1 MPASVELISS
11 FMIQLRL
18 LAAERLAAGI
28 VATSVTIA
36 DLGVTSGAAT
46 GWGAAITEATRRVA
60 AAVIRA
66 ENFIVLCEVGL
77 CSALETMHGCKDS
90 DLVLRR

>member
-36 DLGVTSGAAT
+36 DLGVRLG
-46 GWGAAITEATRRVA
+46 RRD
-60 AAVIRA
+60 
-66 ENFIVLCEVGL
+66 GL
-77 CSALETMHGCKDS
+77 GGSHNGSDQEGGGGGDKGGELHCALRSRTM
-90 DLVLRR
+90 